1 MLAVHEGPQNIGL
14 RYTDTPM
21 EGGNDY
27 LQRTRFYCAGSHGIR
42 IENLTLTKEWKTT
55 EYGTFLEFET
65 LTLCPIDTRPVVK
78 ELLLPEELK
87 WLNDYNQ
94 AVRTA
99 LEPHLDETHRAFL
112 KERTRAL

>member
-1 MLAVHEGPQNIGL
+1 MDA
-14 RYTDTPM
+14 PM
-21 EGGNDY
+21 KAGMITSNEPG
-27 LQRTRFYCAGSHGIR
+27 FYCAGSHGIR
-42 IENLTLTKEWKTT
+42 IENLTLTKEWETT

-99 LEPHLDETHRAFL
+99 LDPHLDEAHRAFL
-112 KERTRAL
+112 KVRTQAL